1 MARGII
7 YVESGPISP
16 EREEEYNKWYDEI
29 HLPDVV
35 ATEGYVS
42 ARRFAPV
49 ADGGPYIAIYEI
61 EGDDL
66 QAIYDRMYE
75 AYNAGK
81 FRMSDSLKTP
91 EPPVVRLLAQI
102 TEYAPESV

>member
-7 YVESGPISP
+7 YVESRPSSP
-16 EREEEYNKWYDEI
+16 EREAEYNKWYDEI

-42 ARRFAPV
+42 ARRFAPI
-49 ADGGPYIAIYEI
+49 ADDGPYVAVYEI

-66 QAIYDRMYE
+66 QVIYDRMYS
-75 AYNAGK
+75 AYEEGK
-81 FRMSDSLKTP
+81 FRMSDSLKIP
-91 EPPVVRLLAQI
+91 EPPVVRLLEQT
-102 TEYAPESV
+102 TEYSR